1 AERERV
7 VGEWNATGRVVPSG
21 TLAAL
26 FEAQV
31 ARTPDAV
38 AVVSE
43 EGELSFAELN
53 ERANRLAHRLIAEGV
68 GPERVVA
75 LVLPRSVELA
85 VTQLAVVK
93 AGGAFLPVDPAYPQ
107 DRIAYMIEDAG
118 PVLVISGSDEL
129 DVSGMPTANPSVEVP
144 VSSAA
149 YVIYTSGSTGRP
161 KGVVVSHAGVG
172 NLAAAQIERFAVDA
186 GSRVLQFAS
195 PSFDASVSELCM
207 AWLAG
212 AAVVIAPAERLRPGV
227 ELAAVVAGFGVTHAT
242 IPPVALAAMEPG
254 RLESVRSLVVAG
266 EAVPAEVVDRWSAG
280 RRMVNAYGPTETTV
294 CATMSRPLTAGSGV
308 PSIGGPIAN
317 TRVFVLD
324 AWLRPVPPGVVGELY
339 VAGAGLAR
347 GYLGRPGLTAGRFVA
362 DPFGGPGARMYR
374 TGDLARWTSGGEL
387 EYQGRADDQVK
398 LRGFR
403 IELGEIE
410 SVLVSH
416 ERVGQAAVVVRED
429 RPGDKRLVAYAVGVE
444 LTGSE
449 LRAHIAGVL

>member
-1 AERERV
+1 MSEVGLLSAAERERV

-43 EGELSFAELN
+43 EGELSFGELN

-107 DRIAYMIEDAG
+107 DRIAYMLSDAR
-118 PVLVISGSDEL
+118 PVLVVDDAWTATVDTSEL
-129 DVSGMPTANPSVEVP
+129 PATDPAVDVAVDHP
-144 VSSAA
+144 A

-172 NLAAAQIERFAVDA
+172 NLAVAQIERFAVDA
-186 GSRVLQFAS
+186 DSRVLQFAS

-227 ELAAVVAGFGVTHAT
+227 DA
-242 IPPVALAAMEPG
+242 
-254 RLESVRSLVVAG
+254 R
-266 EAVPAEVVDRWSAG
+266 DDSAG
-280 RRMVNAYGPTETTV
+280 
-294 CATMSRPLTAGSGV
+294 GSG
-308 PSIGGPIAN
+308 G
-317 TRVFVLD
+317 D
-324 AWLRPVPPGVVGELY
+324 
-339 VAGAGLAR
+339 GAG
-347 GYLGRPGLTAGRFVA
+347 
-362 DPFGGPGARMYR
+362 
-374 TGDLARWTSGGEL
+374 
-387 EYQGRADDQVK
+387 
-398 LRGFR
+398 
-403 IELGEIE
+403 
-410 SVLVSH
+410 
-416 ERVGQAAVVVRED
+416 
-429 RPGDKRLVAYAVGVE
+429 AVGV
-444 LTGSE
+444 G
-449 LRAHIAGVL
+449 AFAGGGR